1 MNIQEV
7 IAHLENI
14 APPSLQ
20 EGYDNAGL
28 ITGDSNRLCTG
39 VIICLDSTSEV
50 INEAINSGVNLVV
63 AHHPIIFSGLKK
75 LNGKNY
81 VEKAIILA
89 IKHDIAIYAIHTNL
103 DNIIEGVNKQMADK
117 LHLINRK
124 VLLPKKDQLE
134 KLYVFVPVSHEEK
147 LKDALFEAGA
157 GSIGNYSEC
166 SFSTAGT
173 GSFKGGKDT
182 NPFVGKPGQ
191 RHLEDERRIEVVF
204 PVYLE
209 ARVLKAMK
217 TVHPYEEIAF
227 DLVKLNNEYHG
238 LGSGLI
244 GELQVPMPAEEFLA
258 LIKSAFDLQVLKH
271 TAIPVKPI
279 DVVSLCGG
287 SGSFLINKALAAR
300 ADVYITG
307 DIKYHDFFDANDRMM
322 ICDIGH
328 FESEQY
334 TIDLLYD
341 ILREKFT
348 NFAVLKTK
356 VKTNPVY
363 YFL

>member
-1 MNIQEV
+1 MRIQEV

-14 APPSLQ
+14 APPVLQ
-20 EGYDNAGL
+20 ESYDNAGL
-28 ITGDSNRLCTG
+28 ITGDGNSLCTG
-39 VIICLDSTSEV
+39 VIVCLDSTADV
-50 INEAINSGVNLVV
+50 IDEAIRSGANLVV
-63 AHHPIIFSGLKK
+63 AHHPIIFSGIKK

-81 VEKAIILA
+81 VEQAVILA
-89 IKHDIAIYAIHTNL
+89 IKNDIAIYAIHTNL
-103 DNIIEGVNKQMADK
+103 DNIIGGVNKQMADK
-117 LHLINRK
+117 LGLVNRK
-124 VLLPKKDQLE
+124 VLFPKKDQLE
-134 KLYVFVPVSHEEK
+134 KLYVFVPSTHEEK

-166 SFSTAGT
+166 SFSTPGT

-182 NPFVGKPGQ
+182 NPFVGTTGE
-191 RHLEDERRIEVVF
+191 RHLEEERRIEVIF
-204 PVYLE
+204 PSYLE
-209 ARVLKAMK
+209 GRILKAMRA
-217 TVHPYEEIAF
+217 VHPYEEIAF
-227 DLVKLNNEYHG
+227 DLVKLGNVFEG

-244 GELQVPMPAEEFLA
+244 GELEIPMEPTEFLA
-258 LIKSAFDLQVLKH
+258 LIKSAFQLRVLKH
-271 TAIPVKPI
+271 TAIPTKPVKVI
-279 DVVSLCGG
+279 SLCGG
-287 SGSFLINKALAAR
+287 AGSFLINRALAAN

-307 DIKYHDFFDANDRMM
+307 DIKYHEFFDANDRIL

-328 FESEQY
+328 FESEQF

-356 VKTNPVY
+356 VKTNPVH

>member
-7 IAHLENI
+7 ITHLENI

-20 EGYDNAGL
+20 ESYDNAGL
-28 ITGDSNRLCTG
+28 ITGDATRLCTG

-50 INEAINSGVNLVV
+50 INEAIESGANLVV
-63 AHHPIIFSGLKK
+63 AHHPIIFSGLNK
-75 LNGKNY
+75 LNGNNY
-81 VEKAIILA
+81 VGRAIILA

-103 DNIIEGVNKQMADK
+103 DNIIDGVNKQMADK
-117 LHLINRK
+117 LGLVNRR

-134 KLYVFVPVSHEEK
+134 KLFVFVPSSHEEQ

-157 GSIGNYSEC
+157 GSIGKYSEC
-166 SFSTAGT
+166 SFSTTGT

-182 NPFVGKPGQ
+182 NPYVGKPGE
-191 RHLEDERRIEVVF
+191 RHLEDERRIEVIF

-209 ARVLKAMK
+209 ARILKAMRA
-217 TVHPYEEIAF
+217 VHPYEEIAF
-227 DLVKLNNEYHG
+227 DLVRLNNEFAG

-244 GELQVPMPAEEFLA
+244 GELEAPLPANEFLS
-258 LIKSAFDLQVLKH
+258 LLKSAFDLPIVRH
-271 TAIPVKPI
+271 TAIPAKLVK
-279 DVVSLCGG
+279 VVALCGG
-287 SGSFLINKALAAR
+287 AGSFLISKALGAKAE
-300 ADVYITG
+300 VYVTG
-307 DIKYHDFFDANDRMM
+307 DIKYHEFFDANDR
-322 ICDIGH
+322 ILVCDIGH
-328 FESEQY
+328 FESEQF

-356 VKTNPVY
+356 VKTNPVH

>member
-1 MNIQEV
+1 MRIQEV
-7 IAHLENI
+7 ITHLENI

-20 EGYDNAGL
+20 ENYDNAGL
-28 ITGDSNRLCTG
+28 ITGDANRPCTG
-39 VIICLDSTSEV
+39 VIVCLDSTADV
-50 INEAINSGVNLVV
+50 IDEAIRSGANLVV
-63 AHHPIIFSGLKK
+63 AHHPIIFSGIKK

-81 VEKAIILA
+81 VEKAVILA
-89 IKHDIAIYAIHTNL
+89 IKNDVAIYAIHTNL
-103 DNIIEGVNKQMADK
+103 DNIIGGVNKQMADK
-117 LHLINRK
+117 LGLVNRRA
-124 VLLPKKDQLE
+124 LLPKKEQLE
-134 KLYVFVPVSHEEK
+134 KLYVFVPLSHEGK

-166 SFSTAGT
+166 SFSTPGT

-182 NPFVGKPGQ
+182 NPYVGNPGE

-204 PVYLE
+204 PAYLE
-209 ARVLKAMK
+209 GKVLDAMR

-227 DLVKLNNEYHG
+227 DLVKLGNEFAG

-244 GELQVPMPAEEFLA
+244 GELAVAMDTTEFLA
-258 LIKSAFDLQVLKH
+258 LVKSSFQLQVLKH
-271 TAIPVKPI
+271 TSIPKKQVK
-279 DVVSLCGG
+279 VVSLCGG
-287 SGSFLINKALAAR
+287 AGSFLINKALAAKS
-300 ADVYITG
+300 DIYITG
-307 DIKYHDFFDANDRMM
+307 DIKYHEFFDANDRML

-328 FESEQY
+328 FESEQF

-356 VKTNPVY
+356 VKTNPVHY
-363 YFL
+363 LF